1 MKFIL
6 FTDKK
11 KLDSILENGIQVNDC
26 YRGKGILVYP
36 EIDIQF
42 RAPNSESEF
51 INEEKEVN
59 KISIYEKWEA
69 IGALGLKQNGKS
81 ICALKVELTDKHWP
95 LKVFIDIR
103 HQIAKEFGELLDKNE
118 LPGVKYSTGDKLS
131 EIIQTIES
139 KRFVLESSFI
149 VNTEKD
155 LRQLIE
161 IFQKSGGGVWGAHSL
176 DCIVESDIP
185 ANSIDET
192 INYKKTHNTM

>member
-59 KISIYEKWEA
+59 KISI
-69 IGALGLKQNGKS
+69 LTLKIFFSVLIINSHKNS
-81 ICALKVELTDKHWP
+81 
-95 LKVFIDIR
+95 
-103 HQIAKEFGELLDKNE
+103 LL
-118 LPGVKYSTGDKLS
+118 
-131 EIIQTIES
+131 
-139 KRFVLESSFI
+139 
-149 VNTEKD
+149 
-155 LRQLIE
+155 
-161 IFQKSGGGVWGAHSL
+161 
-176 DCIVESDIP
+176 
-185 ANSIDET
+185 
-192 INYKKTHNTM
+192 